1 MAARNKTKKLTNDR
15 LIGGS
20 SGSPTK
26 LCSTEAIKC
35 RLGAIQRAAG
45 KHIFFVKVDQ
55 LDDNRSGGGD
65 QPGDGD
71 EVQVAVC
78 GPTEASGW
86 GRCAVRLDGGDVFCG
101 RASFSGI
108 F

>member
-1 MAARNKTKKLTNDR
+1 MNETQKLTNDR
-15 LIGGS
+15 LIGGG

-26 LCSTEAIKC
+26 LCSTEAIKG

-45 KHIFFVKVDQ
+45 KHIFFVKLDQ
-55 LDDNRSGGGD
+55 LDDNVSVGGD

-71 EVQVAVC
+71 EVQVAVS

-86 GRCAVRLDGGDVFCG
+86 GRCAVRLEFCG
-101 RASFSGI
+101 SFSVI

>member
-1 MAARNKTKKLTNDR
+1 MNETKKLTNDW

-26 LCSTEAIKC
+26 LCSTVAIKC
-35 RLGAIQRAAG
+35 RLRAIQRAAG
-45 KHIFFVKVDQ
+45 KHFLVKLDQ
-55 LDDNRSGGGD
+55 LDDKVSVGDD

-71 EVQVAVC
+71 EVQVAVR

-101 RASFSGI
+101 
-108 F
+108 

>member
-1 MAARNKTKKLTNDR
+1 M
-15 LIGGS
+15 IGGS
-20 SGSPTK
+20 SRSPTK

-45 KHIFFVKVDQ
+45 KQFFVKLDQ
-55 LDDNRSGGGD
+55 LDDNVSVGGD

-71 EVQVAVC
+71 EVQVAVR
-78 GPTEASGW
+78 GPAEARGW

-101 RASFSGI
+101 
-108 F
+108 

>member
-15 LIGGS
+15 LIGGG

-45 KHIFFVKVDQ
+45 KQFFVKLDQ
-55 LDDNRSGGGD
+55 LDDNVSVGGD

-71 EVQVAVC
+71 EVQVAVR
-78 GPTEASGW
+78 GPTEARGW
-86 GRCAVRLDGGDVFCG
+86 GRCAVRLDGGDVFCA